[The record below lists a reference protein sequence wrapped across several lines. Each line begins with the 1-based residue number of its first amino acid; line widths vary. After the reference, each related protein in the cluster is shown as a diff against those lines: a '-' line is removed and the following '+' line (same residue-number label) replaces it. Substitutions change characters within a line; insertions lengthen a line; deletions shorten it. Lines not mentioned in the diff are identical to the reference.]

1 MWWEVG
7 VQAGVFSVFDLD
19 AESGDLVNADYLVG
33 IPLSARYEDWSA
45 MLRLYHQSSHLGDEF
60 LLRTKTQRVN
70 LSYEAVDLRF
80 SYEIGDVLRLYG
92 GGGGLFHQDP
102 SDIQPWSVQ
111 YGLELTSPWPARDA
125 GWRPV
130 AAADLQNHQEN
141 NWSLD
146 ASVRAGIQIDGA
158 AADAQSSN
166 LAGVLQRPL
175 AQRPVLQEQ
184 DRILRHR
191 HALPLLRG
199 AMSQSV
205 RDFVAAY
212 AKAFPDEVV
221 RVTEP
226 VSLEYEVM
234 ALVLE
239 YERRRRFPILLLE
252 SRARIGHPDRVQRG
266 GEPAG
271 AGVRPRRAG
280 VRHSRSNTPGAS
292 RTRSS
297 RWWCADAP
305 FRHTRVT
312 GRDLD
317 LARLPIPTYFPGDAG
332 RYLTAGM
339 LVARDPETGVE
350 TEGYHRFQLKGPDRL
365 GVSLH
370 SRRRMFEYQRRA
382 EARGQ
387 ALPCAIVLGLHPL
400 VSMGSLAYPP
410 ADVGKFEVVGGLL
423 GEPLE
428 VAPCSTIDLH
438 VPAAA
443 EIVIEGEILAG
454 VREPEGPFGEFTG
467 YFSRRS
473 TQHVFVAKAL
483 SMRERPWF
491 QSIGSGRAGDHIT
504 TLGLVREA
512 EIHNALSRVIPNV
525 TGVHVPLSG
534 TSSFSAYVAIKQGRP
549 GEAKHVI
556 PIVLGVD
563 HYLKL
568 VIVVDDDIDV
578 FDESD
583 VMWAVA
589 TRMQADRDLVTV
601 AGSLGALLDPSAD
614 ERGVTAK
621 LGIDATRPFGEPF
634 ADKLVMDPARMAWA
648 RALVDRPASAADR
661 PR

>member
-1 MWWEVG
+1 MG
-7 VQAGVFSVFDLD
+7 QDLR
-19 AESGDLVNADYLVG
+19 SFVADYE
-33 IPLSARYEDWSA
+33 R
-45 MLRLYHQSSHLGDEF
+45 
-60 LLRTKTQRVN
+60 
-70 LSYEAVDLRF
+70 
-80 SYEIGDVLRLYG
+80 
-92 GGGGLFHQDP
+92 
-102 SDIQPWSVQ
+102 
-111 YGLELTSPWPARDA
+111 
-125 GWRPV
+125 
-130 AAADLQNHQEN
+130 
-141 NWSLD
+141 
-146 ASVRAGIQIDGA
+146 
-158 AADAQSSN
+158 
-166 LAGVLQRPL
+166 
-175 AQRPVLQEQ
+175 
-184 DRILRHR
+184 
-191 HALPLLRG
+191 
-199 AMSQSV
+199 
-205 RDFVAAY
+205 
-212 AKAFPDEVV
+212 AFPSEVV
-221 RVTEP
+221 RIAEP
-226 VSLEYEVM
+226 VSLQYDVM

-252 SRARIGHPDRVQRG
+252 RVQG
-266 GEPAG
+266 SDIPIICNVVAS
-271 AGVRPRRAG
+271 RRALAFAL
-280 VRHSRSNTPGAS
+280 GAS
-292 RTRSS
+292 EAGLAAEYARRLKDPIKPVVVAEPS
-297 RWWCADAP
+297 
-305 FRHTRVT
+305 FRQCVLT
-312 GRDLD
+312 GADLD

-332 RYLTAGM
+332 RYLTAGL
-339 LVARDPETGVE
+339 LVARDPDTGVE
-350 TEGYHRFQLKGPDRL
+350 TEGYHRFQVKGRDRM

-382 EARGQ
+382 EARGR
-387 ALPCAIVLGLHPL
+387 ALPCAIALGVHPL

-423 GEPLE
+423 GQPLE
-428 VAPCSTIDLH
+428 VAPCATIDLQ

-473 TQHVFVAKAL
+473 TQHVFVARAVA
-483 SMRERPWF
+483 MRERPWF

-568 VIVVDDDIDV
+568 VVVVDDDVDV

-589 TRMQADRDLVTV
+589 TRMQADRDLVTI
-601 AGSLGALLDPSAD
+601 AGSLGAMLDPSAD

-648 RALVDRPASAADR
+648 RALVDRLGG
-661 PR
+661 

>member
-1 MWWEVG
+1 MR
-7 VQAGVFSVFDLD
+7 QDMRSF
-19 AESGDLVNADYLVG
+19 
-33 IPLSARYEDWSA
+33 I
-45 MLRLYHQSSHLGDEF
+45 
-60 LLRTKTQRVN
+60 
-70 LSYEAVDLRF
+70 EA
-80 SYEIGDVLRLYG
+80 YG
-92 GGGGLFHQDP
+92 
-102 SDIQPWSVQ
+102 
-111 YGLELTSPWPARDA
+111 
-125 GWRPV
+125 
-130 AAADLQNHQEN
+130 
-141 NWSLD
+141 
-146 ASVRAGIQIDGA
+146 RAHPG
-158 AADAQSSN
+158 
-166 LAGVLQRPL
+166 
-175 AQRPVLQEQ
+175 
-184 DRILRHR
+184 
-191 HALPLLRG
+191 
-199 AMSQSV
+199 
-205 RDFVAAY
+205 
-212 AKAFPDEVV
+212 EVV
-221 RVTEP
+221 RITEP
-226 VSLEYEVM
+226 ISRDFDVM
-234 ALVLE
+234 ALTLE
-239 YERRRRFPILLLE
+239 YERRRRFPVLLFEQVRGHDVPIVCNVVASRRALAFALGVDEGRLALE
-252 SRARIGHPDRVQRG
+252 YARRIKETIKPVVVADPPFRARVL
-266 GEPAG
+266 
-271 AGVRPRRAG
+271 
-280 VRHSRSNTPGAS
+280 
-292 RTRSS
+292 
-297 RWWCADAP
+297 
-305 FRHTRVT
+305 T
-312 GRDLD
+312 GPDLD
-317 LARLPIPTYFPGDAG
+317 LGRLPIPTYFPGDAG

-350 TEGYHRFQLKGPDRL
+350 TEGYHRFQLKGRDRL

-410 ADVGKFEVVGGLL
+410 ADVGKFEVVGGLF

-428 VAPCSTIDLH
+428 IAPCATIDLH

-473 TQHVFVAKAL
+473 TQHVFVARAVC
-483 SMRERPWF
+483 MRERPWF

-512 EIHNALSRVIPNV
+512 EIRNALDRVIPNV

-534 TSSFSAYVAIKQGRP
+534 TSSFTAYVAIRQSRP

-583 VMWAVA
+583 VLWAVA
-589 TRMQADRDLVTV
+589 TRMQADRDLVV
-601 AGSLGALLDPSAD
+601 IGGSLGALLDPSAD

-621 LGIDATRPFGEPF
+621 LGIDATRPFGQPF

-648 RALVDRPASAADR
+648 RALVDRLG
-661 PR
+661 